1 MADNTTRPP
10 PFDNIK
16 RPEEVIKLQMTDNL
30 KFSILDGMINVGQ
43 VSNREVNNAVLHLV
57 SCFFSFFPI
66 GFLLMDNLNKEFY
79 L

>member
-1 MADNTTRPP
+1 MADTTRPP

-43 VSNREVNNAVLHLV
+43 VSNREVNNTVLHLV
-57 SCFFSFFPI
+57 SFF
-66 GFLLMDNLNKEFY
+66 FLNFISYWIYFDGHN
-79 L
+79 

>member
-10 PFDNIK
+10 PFDNNIK

-43 VSNREVNNAVLHLV
+43 VSNREVNNTVLHLV
-57 SCFFSFFPI
+57 SFFFFFY
-66 GFLLMDNLNKEFY
+66 FLLDFF
-79 L
+79 

>member
-1 MADNTTRPP
+1 MADDNTRPP

-43 VSNREVNNAVLHLV
+43 VSNREVNNTVLHLV
-57 SCFFSFFPI
+57 SLFFMFFFL
-66 GFLLMDNLNKEFY
+66 FLLDFF
-79 L
+79 